1 MDTKPHVDKVRA
13 TMKPYTKKAIHYY
26 KMFLQ
31 SATTF
36 LEQHY
41 GEPCFKNCFTD
52 CARAVLAGGAAA
64 KSEALKE
71 EVLATGLLEDS
82 PLAEAH
88 QKIDKTKRKKLCII
102 LDCKKLSVDA
112 SKNAVQ
118 SQLLPLRVMVH
129 ILFDGASKSC
139 DIYNNKHYYYKR
151 NSSFEKKLYKKKKM

>member
-1 MDTKPHVDKVRA
+1 MEYPR
-13 TMKPYTKKAIHYY
+13 
-26 KMFLQ
+26 L
-31 SATTF
+31 
-36 LEQHY
+36 LEVSISS
-41 GEPCFKNCFTD
+41 ELCFKNCFTD

-71 EVLATGLLEDS
+71 EVLATGLLEDN
-82 PLAEAH
+82 PLAKLSAIKSTTTTAHTGHTKTGELRAH
-88 QKIDKTKRKKLCII
+88 QKIDKTKIKRLCRI

-112 SKNAVQ
+112 SKNAAQ

-129 ILFDGASKSC
+129 ILFDGASTSC